1 MKRATIPFVLALL
14 TVPTCASLPEGGAVA
29 CIVSVKPPPG
39 TYYRSSARALPP
51 IPAYVPSFIDSVPV
65 RLVRDLRCNGMKVVG
80 CFTFATR
87 TIELEDSLSHFNRW
101 LVLRHEIFHSAMWD
115 AGLRFKHGPTEDV
128 IADVIARQ
136 QMIEMERGW
145 PP

>member
-1 MKRATIPFVLALL
+1 MKRAAIPFVLALL
-14 TVPTCASLPEGGAVA
+14 TVPTCASLPDTGAVS
-29 CIVSVKPPPG
+29 CVVSVKPPPG
-39 TYYRSSARALPP
+39 TYHRADPRGLPP
-51 IPAYVPSFIDSVPV
+51 IPAFVPSFIDSVPV
-65 RLVRDLRCNGMKVVG
+65 RLVKDLRCNGQKVVG

-145 PP
+145 P

>member
-1 MKRATIPFVLALL
+1 MKRLRFVLIPALL
-14 TVPTCASLPEGGAVA
+14 AIPTCASLPDTGAVS
-29 CIVSVKPPPG
+29 CVVSVKPPPG
-39 TYYRSSARALPP
+39 THYRSDPRVLPP
-51 IPAYVPSFIDSVPV
+51 IPAFVPSFIDSVPV
-65 RLVRDLRCNGMKVVG
+65 LLVKDLRCNGQKVVG

-115 AGLRFKHGPTEDV
+115 AGLRFRHSSTEDTV
-128 IADVIARQ
+128 ADVIARQ

-145 PP
+145 P